1 MDLYS
6 LVGANWLPQADEL
19 RKYPTAVTN
28 LSDSAAVIASYCVM
42 KRDNKKGIFVMDN
55 NSDIMKISSLFH
67 ALFRARAG
75 SSAGM

>member
-19 RKYPTAVTN
+19 RKYPAAVTN

-42 KRDNKKGIFVMDN
+42 KRN
-55 NSDIMKISSLFH
+55 
-67 ALFRARAG
+67 FRHG
-75 SSAGM
+75 